1 MSRIRLNESS
11 HKTLSRYTSGMAK
24 TGTTKASHSSDPK
37 FAYTTAPSVLRKL
50 LKEIPK
56 RPKPPKVDENTLQ
69 SWGLP
74 KGGNPL
80 TAVRV
85 LKKLGLLSTSGE
97 PQEAYVEFMK
107 QGTGPRALAARIKD
121 HYRVLFENSHS
132 PQTDSTDALKN
143 LFNIHSGGGEATLD
157 LQIQTFKALC
167 EHADFTGAKP
177 AAEGSDAGAND
188 AGQSGSG
195 GGGAPG
201 LPPIKV
207 DLHIHLPENKS
218 TRDYEAII
226 QDIAKYIYG
235 REQSRG

>member
-1 MSRIRLNESS
+1 
-11 HKTLSRYTSGMAK
+11 MAK
-24 TGTTKASHSSDPK
+24 TPAAKAVTSSVPK
-37 FAYTTAPSVLRKL
+37 FAYTTTPSVLRKL

-56 RPKPPKVDENTLQ
+56 RPKPPKIDESTLQ
-69 SWGLP
+69 SWGLA
-74 KGGNPL
+74 KGGNSL
-80 TAVRV
+80 TAIRV
-85 LKKLGLLSTSGE
+85 LKKLGLLSTLGE
-97 PQEAYVEFMK
+97 PQDAYVDFMK
-107 QGTGPRALAARIKD
+107 HGTGPTALAARIKD

-143 LFNIHSGGGEATLD
+143 LFNINSGGTTATLD

-167 EHADFTGAKP
+167 EHADFKGGAKP
-177 AAEGSDAGAND
+177 AIEGNGSGVDD
-188 AGQSGSG
+188 AGQSRSDS
-195 GGGAPG
+195 GGAPR

-235 REQSRG
+235 REENRG

>member
-1 MSRIRLNESS
+1 
-11 HKTLSRYTSGMAK
+11 MAK
-24 TGTTKASHSSDPK
+24 TQAKAAHSSDPR
-37 FAYTTAPSVLRKL
+37 FAYTTAATVLRKL

-56 RPKPPKVDENTLQ
+56 RPKPPRIDESTLQ

-74 KGGNPL
+74 RGGNAL

-97 PQEAYVEFMK
+97 PQDAYVEFMK
-107 QGTGPRALAARIKD
+107 QGTGPRALATRIKD
-121 HYRVLFENSHS
+121 HYRVLFENSLS

-143 LFNIHSGGGEATLD
+143 LFNIHSGGGEKTLD

-167 EHADFTGAKP
+167 EHADFTGGAKP
-177 AAEGSDAGAND
+177 AGEGNGSGSDGAE
-188 AGQSGSG
+188 QSRSDGNG
-195 GGGAPG
+195 TPG

-226 QDIAKYIYG
+226 QDIGKYIYG
-235 REQSRG
+235 RVQTRG

>member
-1 MSRIRLNESS
+1 
-11 HKTLSRYTSGMAK
+11 MAK
-24 TGTTKASHSSDPK
+24 TQAKAAHSVDPK
-37 FAYTTAPSVLRKL
+37 FAYTTVPSVLRKL

-56 RPKPPKVDENTLQ
+56 RPKPSKINESTLQ

-74 KGGNPL
+74 KGGNSL

-97 PQEAYVEFMK
+97 PQDAYVEFMK
-107 QGTGPRALAARIKD
+107 QGTGPGALAARIKD

-167 EHADFTGAKP
+167 EYADFTGGDKAP
-177 AAEGSDAGAND
+177 IEGNGSGGDN
-188 AGQSGSG
+188 AGQSRSDGSG
-195 GGGAPG
+195 TSG
-201 LPPIKV
+201 LPPVKI

-218 TRDYEAII
+218 ARDYEAII
-226 QDIAKYIYG
+226 QDIGKYIYG
-235 REQSRG
+235 REQTRG

>member
-1 MSRIRLNESS
+1 
-11 HKTLSRYTSGMAK
+11 MAK
-24 TGTTKASHSSDPK
+24 KVAKSAQSGDPK

-56 RPKPPKVDENTLQ
+56 RPKPPRIDEDTLQ
-69 SWGLP
+69 SWGIA
-74 KGGNPL
+74 KGGNAL

-97 PQEAYVEFMK
+97 PQDSYVDFMK
-107 QGTGPRALAARIKD
+107 QGTGPKALAARIKD
-121 HYRVLFENSHS
+121 HYRVLFDNSHS
-132 PQTDSTDALKN
+132 PQTESTDALKN
-143 LFNIHSGGGEATLD
+143 LFNIHSGGGESTLD
-157 LQIQTFKALC
+157 LQMQTFKALC
-167 EHADFTGAKP
+167 EHADFMSGATV
-177 AAEGSDAGAND
+177 AGASNSSND
-188 AGQSGSG
+188 GGSEQSRSSRDGL
-195 GGGAPG
+195 PG
-201 LPPIKV
+201 LPPIKI